1 MARVYVAVER
11 GDPTMR
17 LYAVKRLHP
26 HLRDDPRARRT
37 LFDEARLAGN
47 VEHPNVLKVH
57 GTGRD
62 TDGAYL
68 AMDYVDG
75 VSLAELYGAVK
86 RVDEEMPLQVCVDV
100 TKQIALGLHAIHEQA
115 GGLLV
120 VHRDVS
126 PHNVLIDF
134 GGRARLADFGIAKP
148 LPGTGDEEGLRA
160 ETSTGVL
167 KGKVGYMSPE
177 QLRFENPDRRADLFA
192 LGVVLYELLAGRR
205 LYHGSDGAEGAR
217 RILHEP
223 PPDIMDERED
233 TPPEVVQL
241 LFMLLAKEPGM
252 RPGDAQEVAERLE
265 AIQQGLAAE
274 YGRTVHLGEYAS
286 SFFERERAE
295 RKKKID
301 DGMARSKALDS
312 AEPVLGRHAS
322 KPPPPPLKWRVKGA
336 AIKATL
342 EYFVAIHGEE
352 GLARIVELCSG
363 PVRMAL
369 QTPVLVSSWY
379 DGGVMVELTEAAE
392 KLWGDPETHSLAS
405 ATGAASADYAFGD
418 GGPYEVFR
426 RQGLSSGVGTF
437 LETSG
442 EIYRLYY
449 DVGGWVVEEV
459 TDSHARMRVED
470 GIVFPPAIVARIVGY
485 LHRGFELIGAEVLS
499 SGSVRQGDDL
509 ILTCDWTS
517 R

>member
-11 GDPTMR
+11 GDEEMR

-47 VEHPNVLKVH
+47 VEHPNVLRVY
-57 GTGRD
+57 GTGKD
-62 TDGAYL
+62 SEGPYL
-68 AMDYVDG
+68 AMDYVSG

-100 TKQIALGLHAIHEQA
+100 ARQIALGLHAIHEQA

-134 GGRARLADFGIAKP
+134 DGRARIADFGIAKP
-148 LPGTGDEEGLRA
+148 MPGTGDEEGLRA

-177 QLRFENPDRRADLFA
+177 QLRFETPDRRADLFA

-205 LYHGSDGAEGAR
+205 LYHGSDGSEGAR

-233 TPPEVVQL
+233 APPEVVQL
-241 LFMLLAKEPGM
+241 LFMLLAKEPDM
-252 RPGDAQEVAERLE
+252 RPKDAAEVAERLGE
-265 AIQQGLAAE
+265 IQQALAEE
-274 YGRTVHLGEYAS
+274 YGRTVHLGDYAA
-286 SFFERERAE
+286 SFFERERKE
-295 RKKKID
+295 RKKKIE
-301 DGMARSKALDS
+301 DGLARSRALDA

-342 EYFVAIHGEE
+342 EYFVATQGEE

-363 PVRMAL
+363 PVRQAL
-369 QTPVLVSSWY
+369 QIPVLVSSWY

-392 KLWGDPETHSLAS
+392 KLWGDPETHALAA

-426 RQGLSSGVGTF
+426 RQGLKDGIAPF

-459 TDSHARMRVED
+459 NDHHARMRVEE

-485 LHRGFELIGAEVLS
+485 LKRGFELIGAEVLAAD
-499 SGSVRQGDDL
+499 SGRQGDDL
-509 ILTCDWTS
+509 ILTCDWTP

>member
-11 GDPTMR
+11 GDADMS

-37 LFDEARLAGN
+37 LLDEARLAGN
-47 VEHPNVLKVH
+47 VEHPNVLRVH
-57 GTGRD
+57 GAGKD
-62 TDGAYL
+62 SEGPYL

-86 RVDEEMPLQVCVDV
+86 RVDEEMPLQICVDV
-100 TKQIALGLHAIHEQA
+100 TRQVALGLHAVHDQA

-134 GGRARLADFGIAKP
+134 DGRARLADFGIAKP
-148 LPGTGDEEGLRA
+148 LPGTGDVEGLKA

-167 KGKVGYMSPE
+167 KGKVGYMAPE
-177 QLRFENPDRRADLFA
+177 QLRFETPDRRADLFA

-233 TPPEVVQL
+233 CPPEVVQL
-241 LFMLLAKEPGM
+241 LFMLLAKEPAM
-252 RPGDAQEVAERLE
+252 RPKDAVEVAERLAE
-265 AIQQGLAAE
+265 IQTGLAPE
-274 YGRTVHLGEYAS
+274 YGRAVDLGDYAG
-286 SFFERERAE
+286 SFFERERKE
-295 RKKKID
+295 RRKKIE
-301 DGMARSKALDS
+301 DGLARSRALDS
-312 AEPVLGRHAS
+312 AEPALGRHAS
-322 KPPPPPLKWRVKGA
+322 KPPPAPLEWRVKGA

-342 EYFVAIHGEE
+342 EFFVATQGEE
-352 GLARIVELCSG
+352 GLARIVELCSH
-363 PVRMAL
+363 PVRLAL
-369 QTPVLVSSWY
+369 QTPVLVSTWY
-379 DGGVMVELTEAAE
+379 EGGVMVELTEAAE
-392 KLWGDPETHSLAS
+392 KLWGDPQRHTLAS

-426 RQGLSSGVGTF
+426 RQGLRDGIAPF
-437 LETSG
+437 LDTSA

-449 DVGGWVVEEV
+449 DVGGWVVEEL
-459 TDSHARMRVED
+459 TGQHARMRIED

-485 LHRGFELIGAEVLS
+485 LRRGFELIGAEVL
-499 SGSVRQGDDL
+499 GTACARQGDDL
-509 ILTCDWTS
+509 IITCDWS
-517 R
+517 PR